1 MSSPIEPIGKP
12 RSVVCTLFEGR
23 YGLGVGAL
31 LNSLIAVGF
40 NGAFVAGY
48 RGEFPRW
55 TRQLRRHGETLY
67 EVGGVKVQFV
77 PVATRM
83 QLYNYKPTFLKEVID
98 DARLSESDLIALFD
112 ADIVVRG
119 KWQFFEKWCSYGIA
133 LCEDVM
139 SPLGTTHPK
148 RRMWQ
153 EQFPG
158 LYGAEREL
166 DAYVN
171 SGFIG
176 IRVRDRHVLDVW
188 EEVIARGY
196 DTVQPRTQDPFDP
209 FSAVDQDALNIAISA
224 TRRPVSIVGPEQM
237 DFRAGGYLM
246 SHAIEGDKPWN
257 GGFLRRVITRR
268 GFRLAD
274 RFFMKAMSGPIRIYG
289 PLEAARMR
297 VDFELA
303 RILNV
308 VRGSSR

>member
-1 MSSPIEPIGKP
+1 MPRPIELTGKP

-40 NGAFVAGY
+40 NGAFVVGY
-48 RGEFPRW
+48 RGELPRW
-55 TRQLRRHGETLY
+55 TRQLARHGETRY
-67 EVGGVKVQFV
+67 EVGCVDVHLL

-83 QLYNYKPTFLKEVID
+83 QLFNYKPTFLKQVIRD
-98 DARLSESDLIALFD
+98 GQLEDNDLIAFFD
-112 ADIVVRG
+112 ADVVVRG
-119 KWQFFEKWCSYGIA
+119 KWHFFEKWCSYGMA

-158 LYGAEREL
+158 LYGVEREL

-171 SGFIG
+171 SGFIA
-176 IRVRDRHVLDVW
+176 IRVRDRDVLDIW
-188 EEVIARGY
+188 EKVISHGY
-196 DTVQPRTQDPFDP
+196 DTIQPRTQDPFDP

-224 TRRPVSIVGPEQM
+224 TKRPVSIVGPEHM
-237 DFRAGGYLM
+237 DFRPGGYLM
-246 SHAIEGDKPWN
+246 SHAIERDKPWD

-274 RFFMKAMSGPIRIYG
+274 RFFVRAMSNPIRLYG
-289 PLEAARMR
+289 PLEEARMR
-297 VDFELA
+297 IDFELA